1 MRRHWKLIADR
12 QTVHSVTLT
21 KTHTV
26 AQLLHAALQD
36 QWMGALQTLEL
47 SMAEVVHIRSVLT
60 RAELDALP
68 LDNNLKVLHCL
79 PPQYAVLCCRRM
91 WRRDGSASFA

>member
-1 MRRHWKLIADR
+1 METDLRRHWKLIADS
-12 QTVHSVTLT
+12 QTVDSVTLT
-21 KTHTV
+21 GTHTI
-26 AQLLHAALQD
+26 AAPQD

-68 LDNNLKVLHCL
+68 LDNNLKVLHCV
-79 PPQYAVLCCRRM
+79 PPQCAVLCCRRM